1 MPPLPTTSDLLRL
14 YGIKA
19 KKKLSQNFIL
29 DPRILQRFVKIGGK
43 IENEYAIEVGPGPG
57 GITRAIL
64 DAQVKEVHVIE
75 KDPRF
80 IPTLKLIQESVG
92 PERLFINIG
101 DCLHFNA
108 SKRFEG
114 KVSKTKWDSPDR
126 VPLTLYG
133 NLPFNVA
140 TPFLIKNIKNMSEQS
155 DIYSFG
161 RVTAILCFQHEV
173 ALRMC
178 APPNTPERCR
188 LSVICQNWADV
199 HYKHMLPGGAF
210 TPPPEVDVGIVRLN
224 PLRQPYIDLPFNLV
238 NDVVNALFV
247 GSKNKQIKNGLIRL
261 FRPYQGPHYLT
272 QKLIKMCDINPNSSA
287 VQLSMD
293 EIRDLC
299 FGFKQMQET
308 EQLIQTQKDSM
319 ENISEAV
326 NEDILS
332 VVQDNFNE
340 HSSEIPTDDNTN
352 SNNNS
357 DPKYVVRF

>member
-1 MPPLPTTSDLLRL
+1 M
-14 YGIKA
+14 
-19 KKKLSQNFIL
+19 
-29 DPRILQRFVKIGGK
+29 
-43 IENEYAIEVGPGPG
+43 
-57 GITRAIL
+57 
-64 DAQVKEVHVIE
+64 
-75 KDPRF
+75 
-80 IPTLKLIQESVG
+80 
-92 PERLFINIG
+92 
-101 DCLHFNA
+101 
-108 SKRFEG
+108 
-114 KVSKTKWDSPDR
+114 
-126 VPLTLYG
+126 
-133 NLPFNVA
+133 
-140 TPFLIKNIKNMSEQS
+140 
-155 DIYSFG
+155 
-161 RVTAILCFQHEV
+161 
-173 ALRMC
+173 
-178 APPNTPERCR
+178 
-188 LSVICQNWADV
+188 
-199 HYKHMLPGGAF
+199 
-210 TPPPEVDVGIVRLN
+210 
-224 PLRQPYIDLPFNLV
+224 

-352 SNNNS
+352 SNNS
-357 DPKYVVRF
+357 DPTYIVRF